1 MRIYS
6 HYIDGHETNGGQ
18 AQASLPI
25 FNPANGEEQARV
37 ALASQADTERA
48 IDSAKQAFDA
58 WSKVSPLN
66 RARVL
71 FRFKA
76 W

>member
-6 HYIDGHETNGGQ
+6 HYIDGHETDGGQ

-37 ALASQADTERA
+37 ALASKADTERA
-48 IDSAKQAFDA
+48 IDSA
-58 WSKVSPLN
+58 
-66 RARVL
+66 
-71 FRFKA
+71 
-76 W
+76 